1 MVPRVH
7 RLDIQGLRAVAVLT
21 VVADHAGIGLL
32 SGGYVGVDVFF
43 VLSGFLITS
52 LLVREAE
59 RTERISLSDF
69 YARRARRILPAATL
83 VLVVTLLVSAATVS
97 YLRLERIAV
106 DAGWSAAFLAN
117 VHFSRLGTDYFA
129 EGQAVSPV
137 QHYWSLA
144 VEEQF
149 YLLWPVLLVLALA
162 VVRRRGGSASDRRVW
177 SAVAGV
183 VALIS
188 VASFLWSVH
197 LLTVDRTT
205 AYFSSPGRAWELG
218 VGALLAVLA
227 PRMPAL
233 RRTWRGALAG
243 LGLLGIAV
251 AVLAY
256 DAETAFPGPA
266 ALLPVLGTAA
276 VVAAGLGTDAV
287 GPARILT
294 VRPMTWLGDRSYSW
308 YLWHWPV
315 LVLWA
320 EVAPAGR
327 VGWLETTGLVV
338 LSLLLAVASFHLV
351 EDPLRRHRWLA
362 AERVRALSL
371 WPTAVALVAM
381 AVLAAQMVGVER
393 YEARLATRVAAMQEQ
408 GVDAPAGESVAS
420 RRPQPVRD
428 QLAASLQAAEERAPV
443 AFALTDLSQLDDLV
457 HDRWN
462 DVYDCGAGTRTARV
476 EECPVGDA
484 AAERTMVVLGDS
496 HVGQWLPAL
505 DAIGADEGYRVLPLI
520 KYGCTPF
527 EVDLETGG
535 RPYAECAEFRTWA
548 GDRVRA
554 LDPEMLVIGTRVLQ
568 GNMTV
573 PKAERL
579 EAWRTGVDSS
589 LSTLVPLAG
598 RTIVIGDVP
607 GLRRDPL
614 ECVSD
619 AEATMRSCTSRTF
632 PRIADG
638 NAVMRRQARVHDATY
653 VETADLACLE
663 QQCTAV
669 AAGRMVYVDQEH
681 LSRTWVRHVTPHVRV
696 RMGIA

>member
-1 MVPRVH
+1 MH

-21 VVADHAGIGLL
+21 VVADHAGIGPL

-43 VLSGFLITS
+43 VLSGFLITA

-59 RTERISLSDF
+59 RTERISLADF

-83 VLVVTLLVSAATVS
+83 VLVLTLLVSSATVA
-97 YLRLERIAV
+97 YVRLERIATDV
-106 DAGWSAAFLAN
+106 SWSAAFLAN
-117 VHFSRLGTDYFA
+117 VRFSRLGTDYFA

-149 YLLWPVLLVLALA
+149 YLLWPVLIVLVLA
-162 VVRRRGGSASDRRVW
+162 VVRRRGGSASDARVR
-177 SAVAGV
+177 ATVAAAI
-183 VALIS
+183 ALIS
-188 VASFLWSVH
+188 VASFAWSLH
-197 LLTVDRTT
+197 LLGQDRTT

-233 RRTWRGALAG
+233 RRSWRGVVAGAG
-243 LGLLGIAV
+243 LLAIAV

-276 VVAAGLGTDAV
+276 VIAAGIGSDAV

-315 LVLWA
+315 LVLWF
-320 EVAPAGR
+320 EIAPAGR
-327 VGWLETTGLVV
+327 VGWVETTGLVV
-338 LSLLLAVASFHLV
+338 LSLLLATASYHLV

-362 AERVRALSL
+362 GQRIRALSL
-371 WPTAVALVAM
+371 WPTAVALVTM

-393 YEARLATRVAAMQEQ
+393 YEARLATRIVAMRAQ
-408 GVDAPAGESVAS
+408 GVEPPAEEPDAP
-420 RRPQPVRD
+420 RRLQPVRA
-428 QLAASLQAAEERAPV
+428 QLAASLAAAEERAPV
-443 AFALTDLSQLDDLV
+443 AFALTDLAQLDALE

-462 DVYDCGAGTRTARV
+462 DVYDCGAGTRTAQV
-476 EECPVGDA
+476 EDCPVGDEDGA
-484 AAERTMVVLGDS
+484 RTMVVLGDS
-496 HVGQWLPAL
+496 HAGQWLPAL
-505 DAIGADEGYRVLPLI
+505 DEIGREQGYRVLPLI

-527 EVDLETGG
+527 DVDLETGG
-535 RPYAECAEFRTWA
+535 RSYGECAAFRGWA
-548 GDRVRA
+548 AERLREA
-554 LDPEMLVIGTRVLQ
+554 DPEVLVIGTRVLQ
-568 GNMTV
+568 GNMTA
-573 PKAERL
+573 PKPERL
-579 EAWRTGVDSS
+579 ETWRAGVDS
-589 LSTLVPLAG
+589 TLDDLAPVAD
-598 RTIVIGDVP
+598 RTVVLGDVP
-607 GLRRDPL
+607 GLRLDPI
-614 ECVSD
+614 ECISD
-619 AEATMRSCTSRTF
+619 AEATMASCTSRTF

-638 NAVMRRQARVHDATY
+638 NAVMRRQARRHDVTY
-653 VETADLACLE
+653 VETSDLACLE

-681 LSRTWVRHVTPHVRV
+681 LSRTWVRHVAPHLRA
-696 RMGIA
+696 RMDLV